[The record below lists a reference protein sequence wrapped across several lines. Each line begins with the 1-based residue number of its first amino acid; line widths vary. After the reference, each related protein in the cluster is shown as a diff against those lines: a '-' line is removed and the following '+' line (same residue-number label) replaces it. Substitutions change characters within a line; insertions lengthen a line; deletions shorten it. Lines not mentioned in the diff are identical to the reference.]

1 MKKVVT
7 VLMAAIMTFGLA
19 TTAFAADSVVADITT
34 IESAVDANGNSVAIV
49 KKENFNSPEEQA
61 AADELKADTVRALAE
76 TKTDVNASAFICVS
90 VFDVT
95 VDGDP
100 ELVNWP
106 LYLTFSVPEVSVG
119 DTVVVLHY
127 VDGAWQSEEVT
138 VLEAGKIQVKFDTLS
153 PVAIYVEKADTST
166 TDGEKAA
173 SDSKTETVASGSTSA
188 SNTSTGAS
196 TSNTTASTSSTSTT
210 GKTSPQ
216 TGAAP
221 MAEMMLVIAAMAVAG
236 MCVTAKRKDA

>member
-19 TTAFAADSVVADITT
+19 TTAFAAGSVVADTTT
-34 IESAVDANGNSVAIV
+34 IESSVDANGNSVAIV
-49 KKENFNSPEEQA
+49 KKETFESPEEQA
-61 AADELKADTVRALAE
+61 AADKLKADFVKALAE
-76 TKTDVNASAFICVS
+76 TRTDVNASAYTCVS
-90 VFDVT
+90 VFDLT

-100 ELVNWP
+100 ELVDWP
-106 LYLTFSVPEVSVG
+106 LYITFSVPEVSVG

-138 VLEAGKIQVKFDTLS
+138 VLEAGKIRVKFDTLS

-188 SNTSTGAS
+188 
-196 TSNTTASTSSTSTT
+196 SNTTASTSSTSTT

>member
-19 TTAFAADSVVADITT
+19 TTAFAAGSVVADTT
-34 IESAVDANGNSVAIV
+34 TVEYSVDANGESVAIV
-49 KKENFNSPEEQA
+49 KKETFNTPEEQA
-61 AADELKADTVRALAE
+61 AVDELKADPAKALAE
-76 TKTDVNASAFICVS
+76 TKTDVNASAYTCVS
-90 VFDVT
+90 VFDLV

-100 ELVNWP
+100 EAAAWP
-106 LYLTFSVPEVSVG
+106 IYLTFGVPEVEVG

-127 VDGAWQSEEVT
+127 VNGAWQSEEVA
-138 VLEAGKIQVKFDTLS
+138 VLEAGKIQVKFDSLS
-153 PVAIYVEKADTST
+153 PVAIYVAKETAA

-173 SDSKTETVASGSTSA
+173 SESKTTTVASGSTSA
-188 SNTSTGAS
+188 SKASTGAS
-196 TSNTTASTSSTSTT
+196 TGSTTASTSTTSTT

-221 MAEMMLVIAAMAVAG
+221 IVEMMVVIAAMAVAG

>member
-7 VLMAAIMTFGLA
+7 LLMAAIMTFGLA
-19 TTAFAADSVVADITT
+19 TTAFAAGSVVADTT
-34 IESAVDANGNSVAIV
+34 TVEYSVDANGENVAVV
-49 KKENFNSPEEQA
+49 KKETFNTPEEQA
-61 AADELKADTVRALAE
+61 TVDELKADPAKALAE
-76 TKTDVNASAFICVS
+76 TKTDVNASAYTCVS
-90 VFDVT
+90 VFDLV

-100 ELVNWP
+100 EAVAWP
-106 LYLTFSVPEVSVG
+106 IYLTFGVPEVEVG

-127 VDGAWQSEEVT
+127 VNGAWQSEEVA
-138 VLEAGKIQVKFDTLS
+138 VLEAGKIQVKFDSLS
-153 PVAIYVEKADTST
+153 PVAIYVEKAKAT

-173 SDSKTETVASGSTSA
+173 SESKTTTVASGSTSA
-188 SNTSTGAS
+188 STGS
-196 TSNTTASTSSTSTT
+196 TTASTSTTSTT

-221 MAEMMLVIAAMAVAG
+221 IVEMMVVIAAMAVAG